1 MYERELASSLANV
14 AVRKGSR
21 GFTFEDLAGPVRA
34 GRVSIV
40 DVTDWLADA
49 RSTGFVAEMGFD
61 PGVGEERFGPRRY
74 RLNR

>member
-21 GFTFEDLAGPVRA
+21 GFTFEDLARA
-34 GRVSIV
+34 ARAARVSISA
-40 DVTDWLADA
+40 VTDWLADA

-74 RLNR
+74 CLNR